1 MELPFDWM
9 SRLDELRREQDP
21 KQYED
26 QRPSL
31 QLPVPSREPPPGWTP
46 PVDDD
51 EEKPSRVIII
61 DL

>member
-1 MELPFDWM
+1 MQLPCDWM
-9 SRLDELRREQDP
+9 NQLEELRREQDP
-21 KQYED
+21 KRYEE

-31 QLPVPSREPPPGWTP
+31 QLPVPSAEPPPGWAPST
-46 PVDDD
+46 D